1 MLAQLKAAK
10 MERLL
15 ERVLRTVPIVRLDA
29 GLPPL
34 VTPTSQ
40 IVGVQAVYCVI
51 SENKNERFY
60 GNTSTQFFNLV
71 KGVYG
76 DTPIPIEPAFREKIT
91 GSGREE
97 PYDVS
102 QYQRPEN
109 PQLPEFEDVKLAI
122 NEKEELLLD
131 LFPAVANGFLRSKR
145 EIEYKKML
153 AELEVLRE
161 LEIRK
166 IHEEA
171 EVYNQLSKKEKQDKL
186 LEGLYNNW

>member
-1 MLAQLKAAK
+1 M
-10 MERLL
+10 
-15 ERVLRTVPIVRLDA
+15 
-29 GLPPL
+29 
-34 VTPTSQ
+34 
-40 IVGVQAVYCVI
+40 I

-91 GSGREE
+91 GSRREE